1 MREFLNA
8 ATTSTGGASLAG
20 AATGQITIA
29 VAGLVLMAAFGFW
42 GAYLRW
48 KDSKA
53 LREALDREDI
63 KEAIRIRGK

>member
-53 LREALDREDI
+53 LREAVDRDDI

>member
-1 MREFLNA
+1 MKDFVNA
-8 ATTSTGGASLAG
+8 VTAGTGGSSFTG

-29 VAGLVLMAAFGFW
+29 IASLVLMAAFGMW

-53 LREALDREDI
+53 LREALDSGDFEKAI
-63 KEAIRIRGK
+63 KLRGK

>member
-8 ATTSTGGASLAG
+8 ATTGTGGASLTG

-29 VAGLVLMAAFGFW
+29 VSSLVLMAAFGFW

>member
-1 MREFLNA
+1 MKEFINA
-8 ATTSTGGASLAG
+8 ATAGTGGSSITG
-20 AATGQITIA
+20 AATGQMTIA
-29 VAGLVLMAAFGFW
+29 VAGFVLMAAFGLW

>member
-8 ATTSTGGASLAG
+8 ATTGTGGASLTG

-29 VAGLVLMAAFGFW
+29 VAGLILMAAFGFW

>member
-53 LREALDREDI
+53 LREALDRDDI
-63 KEAIRIRGK
+63 KEVIRIRGK

>member
-8 ATTSTGGASLAG
+8 VSTSTGGASLTG
-20 AATGQITIA
+20 AATGQMTIA
-29 VAGLVLMAAFGFW
+29 VAGLILMAAFGFW

-48 KDSKA
+48 RDSKA

-63 KEAIRIRGK
+63 KEAIRLRGK

>member
-8 ATTSTGGASLAG
+8 ATTGTGGASLTG

-29 VAGLVLMAAFGFW
+29 VASMVLMAAFGFW

>member
-1 MREFLNA
+1 MKEFINA
-8 ATTSTGGASLAG
+8 ATAGAGGSSVTG

-29 VAGLVLMAAFGFW
+29 VASLVLMAAFGFW

>member
-29 VAGLVLMAAFGFW
+29 VAGLVLMASFGFW

-53 LREALDREDI
+53 LREALDRDDI

>member
-1 MREFLNA
+1 MKEFINA
-8 ATTSTGGASLAG
+8 ATAGAGGSSVTG

-29 VAGLVLMAAFGFW
+29 VVSLVLMAAFGFW

-48 KDSKA
+48 KDSRA

>member
-8 ATTSTGGASLAG
+8 ATTGTGGASLTG

-29 VAGLVLMAAFGFW
+29 VAGLILMAAFGFW

-63 KEAIRIRGK
+63 KDAIRIRGK